1 MLPCHQGLIYESG
14 WKGERVET
22 SIGCRMFGIDL
33 TNSSKDNALLEMPC
47 SSYSMRKLIV
57 GSVVEPSRF
66 NFSACAV
73 GNRVVLFGGE
83 GVNMQSMNDTF
94 VLDLNATN
102 PEWQYIKHPTWREI
116 SRLAPPL
123 PRSWHNSCTLDG
135 TKLIPVA
142 RPSPSHLG
150 HSLSVY
156 GGMKILMFG
165 CLAKSGSLQ
174 FRFSDVFTVDLS
186 EEEPC

>member
-1 MLPCHQGLIYESG
+1 M
-14 WKGERVET
+14 
-22 SIGCRMFGIDL
+22 
-33 TNSSKDNALLEMPC
+33 
-47 SSYSMRKLIV
+47 
-57 GSVVEPSRF
+57 EPSRF

-135 TKLIPVA
+135 TKLVVSGGCADSGVLLNDTFLHDLATIEKPVW
-142 RPSPSHLG
+142 
-150 HSLSVY
+150 
-156 GGMKILMFG
+156 K
-165 CLAKSGSLQ
+165 
-174 FRFSDVFTVDLS
+174 
-186 EEEPC
+186 